1 MDHLNPIHITR
12 EEIKSGTTVK
22 KDRNILK
29 KEVVKLQIPCP
40 QSVNGVGLE
49 PDPDWSFRTL
59 LSELDAL
66 EKKLNI
72 SSSVPLPFTKT
83 KSREFYGEKGTKRTS
98 KAFVMKISDEEF
110 EDSESENEEVRDHD
124 RSLVKVARF
133 NCDEVYFSSS
143 DDDSDDKPCLD
154 IQPYLMNEVGLVESA
169 LYELTHEHQLGV
181 KEEIRNAISAL
192 ETDLTNESEESSS
205 AHTKVEKYRE
215 ARREVER
222 KFDVQYQRRIA
233 EGLDNHLTAVQR
245 DHELKSQIE
254 ERRIRNDAAHEEA
267 KRREKAL
274 QEERLRQEKAKA
286 EAEAKLKAE
295 EANRIALEAKRIAAK
310 EAAEKEAA
318 KAPKAPTSEVPQT
331 AALGGPNATSSG
343 ALIAQSKGSGNDKT
357 NKSQSAGN
365 MLRAADSALNL
376 ERERLQKLKELEGI
390 NQSLRSSSN
399 EDFGST
405 ERHIARL
412 IRQIRGTKDS
422 VTTKATELVKI
433 FNNPRCP
440 QTISIASFA
449 KKVVSHCESPDSAPF
464 ACGHVIILVTS
475 QFPQAMDLLVAEL
488 QRACIYTV
496 PKHISYSKSAFE
508 SKEAYW
514 KVLGYQEEDGKIES
528 KKDYLKRLESYVR
541 LYGALVQTEVAGRQ
555 NVHGLKEGWAWL
567 ARFLNALPANIYTAV
582 ALNAFLQTAGF
593 GLYRKYKSQFMKLLN
608 IVSENFLNTLRS
620 QEDPELRPITADIQ
634 SYLEDKKFLVEPEG
648 RSLQGSLLSSVM
660 VPDSDYQ
667 AQSFYQHS
675 RNYF

>member
-1 MDHLNPIHITR
+1 MVAESWEADIEGDPYASDIW
-12 EEIKSGTTVK
+12 
-22 KDRNILK
+22 
-29 KEVVKLQIPCP
+29 EVVKLQIPCP
-40 QSVNGVGLE
+40 RSVNGIGLE

-72 SSSVPLPFTKT
+72 SSSVPLPFTKN
-83 KSREFYGEKGTKRTS
+83 KSREFYGEKGTKRSSNT
-98 KAFVMKISDEEF
+98 FVMKISDDEF
-110 EDSESENEEVRDHD
+110 EDSESENEEVHDHD
-124 RSLVKVARF
+124 RGLVKVARF
-133 NCDEVYFSSS
+133 NCDEIYFSSS
-143 DDDSDDKPCLD
+143 DDDCDDKPCLEV
-154 IQPYLMNEVGLVESA
+154 QPYLMNEVGLVESG

-205 AHTKVEKYRE
+205 AHTKVEKYRA

-286 EAEAKLKAE
+286 EAEVQAKLKAE
-295 EANRIALEAKRIAAK
+295 EANRIALEAKRIAEK
-310 EAAEKEAA
+310 EAAEKEAG
-318 KAPKAPTSEVPQT
+318 KAHKAPTSEVPQT
-331 AALGGPNATSSG
+331 AALRGPNATSSG
-343 ALIAQSKGSGNDKT
+343 ALIAQSKGSENDKT

-365 MLRAADSALNL
+365 MLRAAESALNL

-412 IRQIRGTKDS
+412 IRQIRGTKDN

-440 QTISIASFA
+440 QAISIASFA
-449 KKVVSHCESPDSAPF
+449 KKMVSHCESPDNAPF

-514 KVLGYQEEDGKIES
+514 KVLGYREDDGKIES
-528 KKDYLKRLESYVR
+528 KKDYLKRLESYMR

-567 ARFLNALPANIYTAV
+567 ARFLNALPANSYTAV

-593 GLYRKYKSQFMKLLN
+593 ALYRKYKSQFMKLLN
-608 IVSENFLNTLRS
+608 IVSENFLNALRS

-634 SYLEDKKFLVEPEG
+634 SYLEDKKFLLEPEG
-648 RSLQGSLLSSVM
+648 RTLQDSLLSSVM
-660 VPDSDYQ
+660 VPDATDSDYH
-667 AQSFYQHS
+667 APSFYQHS